1 MQVAGITIQ
10 GGLLKIIRFK
20 KKKRIAFFFLN
31 SKILVIN
38 YSQRYKLIKSYIMKN
53 IKRITI
59 GFLSMVILIVSL
71 LVLTGCSNEEEDVP
85 TVTKIEIKKL
95 EYGGENGNAKELAAG
110 EDLHIDAEIYAE
122 ATIYSI
128 TVEMHAAKETT
139 ANWKFEK
146 EFKGEKYTLKKN
158 IDFHEHIEISKE
170 AKEGAYHF
178 HIAVKDA
185 LGNVKRKEG
194 EFLIVEKSN

>member
-1 MQVAGITIQ
+1 M
-10 GGLLKIIRFK
+10 
-20 KKKRIAFFFLN
+20 
-31 SKILVIN
+31 LVIN

-71 LVLTGCSNEEEDVP
+71 LVLTGCSNEEDHI
-85 TVTKIEIKKL
+85 TATKIEIKKL

-122 ATIYSI
+122 ATIYSV